1 MGRCAW
7 RGSVT
12 GKGKRLSAHSVGFIV
27 LCGALTAFPAFS
39 TDMSMPAF
47 PAMALSLGVP
57 TARMALTLTVFFAGF
72 ATAPLVCGPL
82 SDQVGRRPVLL
93 LSTVGYA
100 LTSLGCAQSSSLSAL
115 LAWRLLQGMTAG
127 ASSSLALSIVR
138 DWHSGAQARAL
149 LSYIAVIRMVAP
161 IVAPSL
167 GALVLRLANWR
178 WTYGIMAL
186 AGACLALAVG
196 TGLEEGVPRRAPSSP
211 YRLSSML
218 VGYSALLRQ
227 PTYVGYTLV
236 TAFALGSQLAY
247 VTGSSLVMLNL
258 FHLQPGTYAALFGAA
273 ASALMAGAFLSV
285 RLNSRGVSA
294 ARLILIGLSAA
305 TVSASLVSGVVLT
318 PLASVE
324 TVMPFLTLNCF
335 AFGLATPNAQQQALE
350 ALPRSAGAASA
361 LMNALAM
368 TTGALAS
375 LGVERLFPGS
385 GALAMTGVMAGCS
398 AGALIVFVVTR
409 RIERPR
415 RPAQHSDGA
424 VS

>member
-1 MGRCAW
+1 MA
-7 RGSVT
+7 
-12 GKGKRLSAHSVGFIV
+12 KGMRLSAHSVGFIV

-39 TDMSMPAF
+39 IDMSMPAF

-57 TARMALTLTVFFAGF
+57 TTRMALTLTVFFVGF
-72 ATAPLVCGPL
+72 ATAPLVCGPV

-100 LTSLGCAQSSSLSAL
+100 LASLGCAQSSSLATL

-127 ASSSLALSIVR
+127 AAASLALSVVR
-138 DWHSGAQARAL
+138 DWHSGAKARAL

-167 GALVLRLANWR
+167 GALVLRLASWR

-186 AGACLALAVG
+186 GGACLALVIG
-196 TGLEEGVPRRAPSSP
+196 TGLEEGVPRRAPSSQH
-211 YRLSSML
+211 RLSLMFS
-218 VGYSALLRQ
+218 GYFALLTQ
-227 PTYVGYTLV
+227 PTYVGYTVV
-236 TAFALGSQLAY
+236 TAFAMGSQLAY
-247 VTGSSLVMLNL
+247 VTGSSLVMLNV

-273 ASALMAGAFLSV
+273 ASALMAGAFLSG

-294 ARLILIGLSAA
+294 ARLILIGLSTA
-305 TVSASLVSGVVLT
+305 TISAFSVSGVVLS
-318 PLASVE
+318 PLASMA

-350 ALPRSAGAASA
+350 ALPGSAGAASA

-368 TTGALAS
+368 TTGAFAS
-375 LGVERLFPGS
+375 LGVERLFPSS
-385 GALAMTGVMAGCS
+385 GAVAMTGVMAICS

-409 RIERPR
+409 RIERSGREPHYSGEQ
-415 RPAQHSDGA
+415 A
-424 VS
+424 

>member
-1 MGRCAW
+1 M
-7 RGSVT
+7 
-12 GKGKRLSAHSVGFIV
+12 RLSAHSFGFIV

-93 LSTVGYA
+93 TSTVGYA
-100 LTSLGCAQSSSLSAL
+100 LASLGCAQSLSLPAL

-127 ASSSLALSIVR
+127 AASSLALSMVR
-138 DWHSGAQARAL
+138 DWHSGANARAL

-161 IVAPSL
+161 IVAPGL
-167 GALVLRLANWR
+167 GALVLRVASWR

-186 AGACLALAVG
+186 AGAGLALAAG
-196 TGLEEGVPRRAPSSP
+196 TGLEEGAPRLAVSP
-211 YRLSSML
+211 KSRFSSML
-218 VGYSALLRQ
+218 VGYLALLTH
-227 PTYVGYTLV
+227 PTYVGYTVV

-247 VTGSSLVMLNL
+247 VTGSSLVMLNV
-258 FHLQPGTYAALFGAA
+258 FHLQPGAYAALFGAA
-273 ASALMAGAFLSV
+273 ASALMAGAFLSG

-294 ARLILIGLSAA
+294 ARLIMIGLSAA
-305 TVSASLVSGVVLT
+305 TISAFSVSGVVLS
-318 PLASVE
+318 PLSSVS
-324 TVMPFLTLNCF
+324 TVMPFLTVNCF

-350 ALPRSAGAASA
+350 ALPQSAGAASA

-375 LGVERLFPGS
+375 LGVARLFPIS
-385 GALAMTGVMAGCS
+385 GALAMTGLMAICS
-398 AGALIVFVVTR
+398 AGALMVFVVTR
-409 RIERPR
+409 RIE
-415 RPAQHSDGA
+415 GA
-424 VS
+424 EL